1 MGEPDIIEGATR
13 WWSCGPIVNTLD
25 NEQREVRKEEEVIPG
40 LKVKKP
46 PDDEATPFGLERKS
60 HGGPAASA
68 SAAPGN
74 TEVHP
79 RSAGATATTA
89 PREDTPV
96 LTSEEARALEMLP
109 DAIRRSPLAATLEP
123 NCRLYSDPIN
133 PFSDTP
139 RGGSPNSSPM
149 RSSRYA
155 TAASL
160 VQDRFHIAR
169 DIPVSS

>member
-46 PDDEATPFGLERKS
+46 RDDEATPFGLERKS

-68 SAAPGN
+68 SAAP
-74 TEVHP
+74 
-79 RSAGATATTA
+79 
-89 PREDTPV
+89 REDMPV